1 MSREIKF
8 DYIVKTWSI
17 YNQDN
22 TKDELYPPEINHYRM
37 KLEEIEGR
45 NFFNKLDRFGWKYEI
60 IARRQFTGL
69 KDNNGKEIY
78 EGDIVKFYYS
88 DPCQAFVQTG
98 SIVYVLD
105 IYGPR
110 FLFQDMN
117 PGLGKRDLW
126 FTESFFEVIG
136 NIYEN
141 PGLLE

>member
-1 MSREIKF
+1 MRREIKF
-8 DYIVKTWSI
+8 RIWTIESRQMVPWEDCHHYPMSMMFDNPDLYIPQQYS
-17 YNQDN
+17 
-22 TKDELYPPEINHYRM
+22 
-37 KLEEIEGR
+37 
-45 NFFNKLDRFGWKYEI
+45 
-60 IARRQFTGL
+60 GL
-69 KDNNGKEIY
+69 KDKLWKEIY